1 MLKPFVALALLA
13 PTASALAGECE
24 ANFRKS
30 GNPLVMTTYS
40 SAVTVPN
47 LATRDALAQMRGIL
61 VAEKMDVMAE
71 DAEGGTLLVEQRQS
85 GSARP
90 IPTTINV
97 SEVASG
103 TRIEMAVKM
112 ERGVFSKVEQR
123 QSAKTRPIPT
133 TINVS
138 EVASG
143 TRVEMSVKLER
154 GVFSKVEQIQPYM
167 CGLLAGV
174 KGGKAGVAAA
184 KRGAG
189 ASNNEA
195 TGNQDVYLFS
205 RMIAREAHKNAI
217 AVNARHKG
225 RKYTLTGRIET
236 LMEDGEDY
244 KVRLRGKVDLPRA
257 HRHPDGRWRRLQPDL
272 RHSRSRRHR
281 AAFAAVRCAVQG
293 QRVLPVPA
301 KPAHQR
307 AGHAG
312 RPEGDLDRHGDGI
325 RQVPPGD
332 LAGELRQGEMTPGAA
347 IKQPCA
353 GDR

>member
-112 ERGVFSKVEQR
+112 ERGVFSKVEQ
-123 QSAKTRPIPT
+123 
-133 TINVS
+133 
-138 EVASG
+138 
-143 TRVEMSVKLER
+143 
-154 GVFSKVEQIQPYM
+154 IQPYM
-167 CGLLAGV
+167 CGLFARV
-174 KGGKAGVAAA
+174 KGGKEGVAAA
-184 KRGAG
+184 RKGAG
-189 ASNNEA
+189 ATNTEA
-195 TGNQDVYLFS
+195 TGNQDVFLFS
-205 RMIAREAHKNAI
+205 RMIAREADKNAI

-225 RKYTLTGRIET
+225 RKYTLTGRIDT

-244 KVRLRGKVDLPRA
+244 NLVFDIPEISEMALKPLPFDAQFRVGVSCLFKPNQLATVLAMREGQKVTLTGTVYKYDSFRKVIWLEN
-257 HRHPDGRWRRLQPDL
+257 
-272 RHSRSRRHR
+272 
-281 AAFAAVRCAVQG
+281 CTK
-293 QRVLPVPA
+293 A
-301 KPAHQR
+301 K
-307 AGHAG
+307 
-312 RPEGDLDRHGDGI
+312 
-325 RQVPPGD
+325 
-332 LAGELRQGEMTPGAA
+332 
-347 IKQPCA
+347 
-353 GDR
+353 

>member
-112 ERGVFSKVEQR
+112 ERGVFSKVEQ
-123 QSAKTRPIPT
+123 
-133 TINVS
+133 
-138 EVASG
+138 
-143 TRVEMSVKLER
+143 
-154 GVFSKVEQIQPYM
+154 IQPYM
-167 CGLLAGV
+167 CGLLARV
-174 KGGKAGVAAA
+174 KGGKEDVAAA
-184 KRGAG
+184 RKGAG
-189 ASNNEA
+189 ATNTEA
-195 TGNQDVYLFS
+195 TGNQDVFLFS
-205 RMIAREAHKNAI
+205 RMIAREADKNAI

-225 RKYTLTGRIET
+225 RKYTLTGRIDT

-244 KVRLRGKVDLPRA
+244 NLVFDI
-257 HRHPDGRWRRLQPDL
+257 
-272 RHSRSRRHR
+272 
-281 AAFAAVRCAVQG
+281 
-293 QRVLPVPA
+293 
-301 KPAHQR
+301 
-307 AGHAG
+307 
-312 RPEGDLDRHGDGI
+312 PEI
-325 RQVPPGD
+325 S
-332 LAGELRQGEMTPGAA
+332 EMA
-347 IKQPCA
+347 IKPLPFDAQFRVGVSCLFKPNQLATVLAMREGQKVTLTGTVYKYDSFRKVIWLENCTKA
-353 GDR
+353 K

>member
-112 ERGVFSKVEQR
+112 ERGVFSKVEQ
-123 QSAKTRPIPT
+123 
-133 TINVS
+133 
-138 EVASG
+138 
-143 TRVEMSVKLER
+143 
-154 GVFSKVEQIQPYM
+154 IQPYM
-167 CGLLAGV
+167 CGLLARV
-174 KGGKAGVAAA
+174 KGGKEGVAAA
-184 KRGAG
+184 RKGAG
-189 ASNNEA
+189 ATNTEA
-195 TGNQDVYLFS
+195 TGNQDVFLFS
-205 RMIAREAHKNAI
+205 RMIAREADKNAI

-225 RKYTLTGRIET
+225 RKYTLTGRIDT

-244 KVRLRGKVDLPRA
+244 NLVFDI
-257 HRHPDGRWRRLQPDL
+257 
-272 RHSRSRRHR
+272 
-281 AAFAAVRCAVQG
+281 
-293 QRVLPVPA
+293 
-301 KPAHQR
+301 
-307 AGHAG
+307 
-312 RPEGDLDRHGDGI
+312 PEI
-325 RQVPPGD
+325 S
-332 LAGELRQGEMTPGAA
+332 EMA
-347 IKQPCA
+347 IKPLPFDAQFRVGVSCLFKPNQLATVLAMREGQKVTLTGTVYKYDSFRKVIWLENCTKA
-353 GDR
+353 K

>member
-112 ERGVFSKVEQR
+112 ERGVFSKVEQ
-123 QSAKTRPIPT
+123 
-133 TINVS
+133 
-138 EVASG
+138 
-143 TRVEMSVKLER
+143 
-154 GVFSKVEQIQPYM
+154 IQPYM
-167 CGLLAGV
+167 CGLFARV
-174 KGGKAGVAAA
+174 KGGKEGMAAA
-184 KRGAG
+184 KKGAG

-205 RMIAREAHKNAI
+205 RMIAREADKNAI

-244 KVRLRGKVDLPRA
+244 NLIFDIPEVGDTALPNLPFDAKFKVSVSCLFRPNQLTTVLAMREGQKVTLTGTVYKYDNFRKVIWLEN
-257 HRHPDGRWRRLQPDL
+257 
-272 RHSRSRRHR
+272 
-281 AAFAAVRCAVQG
+281 CTK
-293 QRVLPVPA
+293 A
-301 KPAHQR
+301 K
-307 AGHAG
+307 
-312 RPEGDLDRHGDGI
+312 
-325 RQVPPGD
+325 
-332 LAGELRQGEMTPGAA
+332 
-347 IKQPCA
+347 
-353 GDR
+353 

>member
-112 ERGVFSKVEQR
+112 ERGVFSKVEQ
-123 QSAKTRPIPT
+123 
-133 TINVS
+133 
-138 EVASG
+138 
-143 TRVEMSVKLER
+143 
-154 GVFSKVEQIQPYM
+154 IQPYM
-167 CGLLAGV
+167 CGLFARV
-174 KGGKAGVAAA
+174 KGGKEGVAAA
-184 KRGAG
+184 RKGAG
-189 ASNNEA
+189 ATNTEA
-195 TGNQDVYLFS
+195 TGNQDVFLFS
-205 RMIAREAHKNAI
+205 RMIAREADKNAI

-225 RKYTLTGRIET
+225 RKYTLTGRIDT

-244 KVRLRGKVDLPRA
+244 NLVFDI
-257 HRHPDGRWRRLQPDL
+257 
-272 RHSRSRRHR
+272 
-281 AAFAAVRCAVQG
+281 
-293 QRVLPVPA
+293 
-301 KPAHQR
+301 
-307 AGHAG
+307 
-312 RPEGDLDRHGDGI
+312 PEI
-325 RQVPPGD
+325 S
-332 LAGELRQGEMTPGAA
+332 EMA
-347 IKQPCA
+347 IKPLPFDAQFRVGVSCLFKPNQLATVLAMREGQKVTLTGTVYKYDSFRKVIWLENCTKA
-353 GDR
+353 Q